1 MLHTETV
8 APKTLELLTQLMDDA
23 TFNQF
28 LLVGGTSLSLQLGH
42 RISVDLDLFHDL
54 AAMKLNAIVG
64 NGTRMKDFIDIAY
77 LSNKITFNEM
87 LNAYESKYKS
97 NPVMVLKAISYFD
110 DINYDEPIQMLDKKD
125 FEWKKI
131 RKHLLLMVKSPD
143 KIFGGL

>member
-8 APKTLELLTQLMDDA
+8 ATKTLELLTQLMDDS

-28 LLVGGTSLSLQLGH
+28 LLVGGT
-42 RISVDLDLFHDL
+42 
-54 AAMKLNAIVG
+54 
-64 NGTRMKDFIDIAY
+64 
-77 LSNKITFNEM
+77 
-87 LNAYESKYKS
+87 
-97 NPVMVLKAISYFD
+97 VLKAISYFD

-143 KIFGGL
+143 KIFGDCCALVSQQKTNRVQSQSFCV